1 LAVNADTAE
10 QVTAPAEQADE
21 DTQAEETAWEEVGGV
36 PSTADAEHTVPHP
49 LSSLRR
55 PALVILVGLFALS
68 GLFGWLG
75 YHAYQNRQVEQQ
87 RNQFLQAGRQAAL
100 NLTTIGADTADTDI
114 ARILDSATGS
124 FHDDWAQR
132 APAFVEVVKKT
143 QSKTSGSVT
152 AAGLQSVEADKAR
165 VLVAVSVTTTT
176 AGAPE
181 QKPRAWRM
189 RIDVQRVGNDVKVT
203 DVEFVP

>member
-10 QVTAPAEQADE
+10 QVTPAEHADE
-21 DTQAEETAWEEVGGV
+21 DTQAEETASAGIADE
-36 PSTADAEHTVPHP
+36 PSTTDTERTVRQP
-49 LSSLRR
+49 SSSMRR
-55 PALVILVGLFALS
+55 PALVVLVGLLALA

-87 RNQFLQAGRQAAL
+87 RNLFLQAARQAAL
-100 NLTTIGADTADTDI
+100 NLTTIGADTADSDV

-132 APAFVEVVKKT
+132 APAFVDVVKKA

-152 AAGLQSVEADKAR
+152 AAGLQSVESDKAR

-189 RIDVQRVGNDVKVT
+189 RIDVQRIGDAVKVA